1 MYVANVIIFSGR
13 WSAIATHLPGRT
25 DNEIKNFWNTHLRKK
40 LLQMG
45 IDPVTHRPRTDH
57 LNLLANLPQ
66 LLAATN
72 FMSNPMNSNPWDNN
86 PLSLPTDAAQLA
98 KFQLL
103 NNILQVLSSSP
114 SPPPVPMEA
123 LNLMGSQPLP
133 SNQQLYEYLRGVN
146 PVNLSQNIPSTFP
159 NLDFHQPNI
168 DHHIVRPDIVG
179 NSKAFDNVDS
189 NGNFN
194 QLSAFQTENNSLPA
208 LVSDLPEFSTV
219 KKMENKYNQNNID
232 MSNPSSTSTTF
243 EAWGDLMDDE
253 AVGDSYNWRD
263 IIE

>member
-1 MYVANVIIFSGR
+1 
-13 WSAIATHLPGRT
+13 
-25 DNEIKNFWNTHLRKK
+25 
-40 LLQMG
+40 MG

-72 FMSNPMNSNPWDNN
+72 FMSNPMNSPWDN
-86 PLSLPTDAAQLA
+86 PLSLQTDATQLA

-103 NNILQVLSSSP
+103 NNILQVLSNSP
-114 SPPPVPMEA
+114 SPPPPMEA
-123 LNLMGSQPLP
+123 LTLMGSQPFP
-133 SNQQLYEYLRGVN
+133 SNHQLYEYLRGVN
-146 PVNLSQNIPSTFP
+146 SVNLSQNIPSTFP
-159 NLDFHQPNI
+159 TLDFHQPN
-168 DHHIVRPDIVG
+168 
-179 NSKAFDNVDS
+179 DNVDN

-194 QLSAFQTENNSLPA
+194 QLGAFQTESSSLPA

-219 KKMENKYNQNNID
+219 KKMESKYNPNINID